1 MIMSWTENTKYFYK
15 VCVKM
20 QYTNIPTLTLFYVLE
35 NLFFWK
41 NSRYT
46 IHVSIIIAIIV
57 ISTIVILNSNMLE
70 SAANDEKPIADSNG
84 ENDMN
89 KTIENITIGII
100 LPLTGD
106 LQSHGNQNK
115 NSTLLAIDHF
125 NRYLKSISEPWQFDR
140 KVEDSATSPI
150 VAYEK
155 LIRLYNDDVRIIL
168 GLESSENI
176 KHILDNFPNQDILYI
191 SCCSSA
197 TDLKHENLYRLV
209 PPDKKQSKA
218 LIKLINDSDITVI
231 IPIFRDDVW
240 GRGMINDIH
249 STIRDENYDIYLEHP
264 FRYDP
269 DSPESLDPSIINKKI
284 QNITKNKMYELNE
297 IGIVF
302 LGFEEIDIFI
312 KSIDSHK
319 KLENTFLDQ
328 IRWFGP
334 GSITKIDA
342 ITNNYAFAT
351 KVNLTTVHALLK
363 NDHHECIDFDPLSK
377 FGDSSSFVYTS
388 YDMVWILGL
397 AILENNNTFNII
409 DFKST
414 IDNWNKSKFISDT
427 IEFKSNKTNDCMWN
441 KLDFVNS
448 IIFDNKERTSIQYE
462 TWKFNGTWNN

>member
-1 MIMSWTENTKYFYK
+1 M
-15 VCVKM
+15 
-20 QYTNIPTLTLFYVLE
+20 
-35 NLFFWK
+35 
-41 NSRYT
+41 
-46 IHVSIIIAIIV
+46 
-57 ISTIVILNSNMLE
+57 
-70 SAANDEKPIADSNG
+70 
-84 ENDMN
+84 
-89 KTIENITIGII
+89 
-100 LPLTGD
+100 
-106 LQSHGNQNK
+106 
-115 NSTLLAIDHF
+115 
-125 NRYLKSISEPWQFDR
+125 
-140 KVEDSATSPI
+140 
-150 VAYEK
+150 
-155 LIRLYNDDVRIIL
+155 
-168 GLESSENI
+168 
-176 KHILDNFPNQDILYI
+176 
-191 SCCSSA
+191 
-197 TDLKHENLYRLV
+197 YRLV

-240 GRGMINDIH
+240 GRGMINDMH

-351 KVNLTTVHALLK
+351 KVNLTTVHASLR
-363 NDHHECIDFDPLSK
+363 NDHHECIDFDTLLKSE
-377 FGDSSSFVYTS
+377 DYSSFVYTS

-427 IEFKSNKTNDCMWN
+427 IEFKSNKLMIACGIN
-441 KLDFVNS
+441 
-448 IIFDNKERTSIQYE
+448 
-462 TWKFNGTWNN
+462 